1 MNTPGTPGLS
11 LVVGADQVKR
21 AIIYVR
27 VSSDKAGGRSVE
39 EQEQECRE
47 VCQRNGW
54 PVAMVIRDNDMSA
67 SPYARKN
74 RPGFAQLFEVL
85 QPGDILVTWAADRRE
100 RELGAYLQIRN
111 LCAERG
117 VLLSYSGRV
126 FDMTSSKDRMITA
139 FDALMAENYADATRE
154 ALMRAQAHNLA
165 AGKPH
170 GKIPYGY
177 KAIRDPESGKI
188 KSRVPDE
195 LGEYGDYRVQS
206 EADTIREATRR
217 LLEGD
222 TLRAIA
228 MDLERRGVARPTA
241 TTRRWD
247 GRTLRQLLM
256 KPTIAGLRT
265 HKGEITGQGTWQG
278 IITPE
283 DFYEL
288 QAILTDPQRSV
299 KYRGTE
305 PRHLLSGIAKC
316 GVCQD
321 PLRHGYTKGKAR
333 KDGTKP
339 LYWIYVCR
347 NGGHVARS
355 APKLDDMISRV
366 MILLLEDPRVIKR
379 LEAPKDDTA
388 RQAQER
394 AKMLRRNL
402 DEQIEAVTSA
412 DLPPAMTAKALK
424 NLNEKFQP
432 QIDAAELLSW
442 QSAGNPHLR
451 KLCGPGAETRWAALT
466 LIEQRDA
473 IRSAL
478 DITVLKAHSTS
489 KVFSTKTVRVKW
501 RV

>member
-11 LVVGADQVKR
+11 ILGEAGQVKR

-27 VSSDKAGGRSVE
+27 VSSDKAGGRSVD
-39 EQEQECRE
+39 EQEEWCRGE
-47 VCQRNGW
+47 CQRNGW
-54 PVAMVIRDNDMSA
+54 PVAMVIADNDMSA
-67 SPYARKN
+67 SPYARKT

-139 FDALMAENYADATRE
+139 FDALLAENYADATRE

-170 GKIPYGY
+170 GKIPFGY
-177 KAIRDPESGKI
+177 KAIRDPETGKI
-188 KSRVPDE
+188 KDRVPDE
-195 LGEYGDYRVQS
+195 LGQYGDYRVQS
-206 EADTIREATRR
+206 DADTIREATRR

-222 TLRAIA
+222 TLRQIA
-228 MDLERRGVARPTA
+228 LDLERRGVSKPTA
-241 TTRRWD
+241 KTKRWD
-247 GRTLRQLLM
+247 GRTLRQILM

-265 HKGEITGQGTWQG
+265 HKGEITGPGTWKP

-283 DFYEL
+283 EFYEL

-305 PRHLLSGIAKC
+305 PKHLLSGIAKC
-316 GVCQD
+316 GVCQEV
-321 PLRHGYTKGKAR
+321 LRYSYTSR
-333 KDGTKP
+333 KRKNGERV
-339 LYWIYVCR
+339 LYWIYTCR
-347 NGGHVARS
+347 NGGHVAR
-355 APKLDDMISRV
+355 AAAKLDDMIERV
-366 MILLLEDPRVIKR
+366 MIILLTDPRVVKR

-402 DEQIEAVTSA
+402 DEQIQAVTDA

-432 QIDAAELLSW
+432 QIDAAELLSLTS
-442 QSAGNPHLR
+442 SANPHLR
-451 KLCGPGAETRWAALT
+451 KLSGPGAEARWAALT
-466 LIEQRDA
+466 LVEKRDA

-478 DITVLKAHSTS
+478 DITVLKADNTS